1 MLHSKSFQIPSRCLP
16 CLRNTVFKINLQF
29 QLVSNAVGMHA
40 LETIYCFHFV
50 LCSSESFQIRQNAC
64 CRDIVYKIF
73 SAVPNRLKY
82 RQDACF
88 RDIVFIL
95 FSSVPNRFKCRQD
108 ACFRDIVFIFFS
120 AVPNRFKYRQN
131 ACCRD
136 TVCKIFSAVPN
147 RFKCRQDA
155 CFRDLVFTIF
165 KSVSL
170 NILLL
175 ILFHVA

>member
-108 ACFRDIVFIFFS
+108 ACFRDIVFILFS
-120 AVPNRFKYRQN
+120 AVPNRFKYVRTH
-131 ACCRD
+131 AVETLFTR
-136 TVCKIFSAVPN
+136 FSQQFQIV
-147 RFKCRQDA
+147 
-155 CFRDLVFTIF
+155 
-165 KSVSL
+165 
-170 NILLL
+170 
-175 ILFHVA
+175 